1 MQPNNQILMIR
12 PYQESDAETLWS
24 LFYHTVRT
32 VNRRDYT
39 QAQVEAWAPEAM
51 SMDVWRT
58 ALQKKATYVAE
69 QEGKILA
76 YAVLQSDGLIDHFFC
91 HHQHQREG
99 VGRKLMAYLLTVATA
114 QEIDMLYAAVSIT
127 AEPFFT
133 QSGFE
138 VIEEQIVTRRGQTL
152 RNSVMKKTVNSK

>member
-1 MQPNNQILMIR
+1 MLMIR

-32 VNRRDYT
+32 INRRDYT
-39 QAQVEAWAPEAM
+39 QAQVEAWAPAAM

-58 ALQKKATYVAE
+58 TLQKKATYVAE
-69 QEGKILA
+69 QDGKILA

-91 HHQHQREG
+91 HHQHQRQG
-99 VGRKLMAYLLTVATA
+99 LGRTLMTYLETEASRKK
-114 QEIDMLYAAVSIT
+114 IDTLYAAVSIT

-138 VIEEQIVTRRGQTL
+138 VIKEQIVTRRGQTL
-152 RNSVMKKTVNSK
+152 RNIVMKKTATST

>member
-1 MQPNNQILMIR
+1 MLIIR

-32 VNRRDYT
+32 INRRDYT
-39 QAQVEAWAPEAM
+39 QAQVEAWASEDIG
-51 SMDVWRT
+51 MDVWRT
-58 ALQKKATYVAE
+58 TLHKSATYVAE

-91 HHQHQREG
+91 HHQHQRQG
-99 VGRKLMAYLLTVATA
+99 VGRTLMAYLEAEARSKQIET
-114 QEIDMLYAAVSIT
+114 LYAMVSIT
-127 AEPFFT
+127 AQAFFT

-138 VIEEQIVTRRGQTL
+138 VIEEQTVARRGQTL
-152 RNSVMKKTVNSK
+152 SNRVMKKNVSSKHNH